1 MRFDAGGATHRAM
14 IGKRTSLWASS
25 VSRQVRV
32 TAEDRELLLIE
43 WLEELVYLLDAD
55 QLPDR
60 QLCCAPL
67 RSSEGRTYLAA
78 MAAAAG

>member
-1 MRFDAGGATHRAM
+1 
-14 IGKRTSLWASS
+14 
-25 VSRQVRV
+25 VRV